1 MRTSQWWV
9 VGGML
14 LAAAAAQAADM
25 PKEMHGRYVQE
36 SGNCNEMQKAY
47 KETGMW
53 DGMIV
58 GKSGVGFIE
67 SSCDATQVRKGAG
80 GVVNV
85 GFKCSGEGEE
95 WTFSGTYKLAGAVLT
110 VSTKDGTERYKRCG
124 K

>member
-1 MRTSQWWV
+1 MCTKPWSM
-9 VGGML
+9 VGAML
-14 LAAAAAQAADM
+14 FAAASAQAADM

-36 SGNCNEMQKAY
+36 AVNCGEMQKAY

-58 GKSGVGFIE
+58 DKSGVGFIE
-67 SSCDATQVRKGAG
+67 SSCDATKVSKGAG
-80 GVVNV
+80 GAINV

-95 WTFSGTYKLAGAVLT
+95 WAFNAAYKLAGAVLT
-110 VSTKDGTERYKRCG
+110 VSTKEGSERYKRCS

>member
-1 MRTSQWWV
+1 MRVTHIGLIGALV
-9 VGGML
+9 CVAG
-14 LAAAAAQAADM
+14 AAQAADM

-36 SGNCNEMQKAY
+36 GGNCADMQKAY

-67 SSCDATQVRKGAG
+67 SSCDATKVSKGAG
-80 GVVNV
+80 GSVNV

-95 WTFSGTYKLAGAVLT
+95 WTFNAVYKLAGAVLT
-110 VSTKDGTERYKRCG
+110 VSTKDGAERYKRCG